1 MKTMIKASLVVGLLA
16 SLASVN
22 LQAKDSDL
30 NIIDNVKLKGEIRT
44 RYERVDTD
52 NGVEANALTNRLQL
66 GVAADLLGTQW
77 LSAYAELTNVS
88 ALNNNYNDTYA
99 DNGVEGNQVVAD
111 PSQTRIT
118 QNYLDFKYGKT
129 KFRAGR
135 QLMVLDNQ
143 RFIGAVGWRQ
153 MPQTFD
159 AYTVTD
165 STVKGLNLFASYIT
179 SVNRIFHEDDTK
191 GNFDTRSLLLN
202 ASYQV
207 MPELKVTAYSYMIGE
222 GTSGASDTYGL
233 SLTGKLPVSDG
244 LTLNYRAEYAMQD
257 DPSMENAGLAS
268 NSNVQVDAEYYK
280 LEAGIAAN
288 GILGGLAYELL
299 SGQDTGGKTAFS
311 TPLATLHGHNG
322 WADKFLSTPTSG
334 LVDTSIMLG
343 YKSKKLGLFKAIY
356 HDYSSEVGSIDY
368 GTEINAVYKT
378 KVPGVKKL
386 GLLLKVADYRGGDSV
401 AQGNDSSRATDVTKF
416 WAMISYKFQS
426 K

>member
-1 MKTMIKASLVVGLLA
+1 MKTMIKASLAVGLLA
-16 SLASVN
+16 SLVSVN

-118 QNYLDFKYGKT
+118 QSYLDFKYGKT

-207 MPELKVTAYSYMIGE
+207 MPELKVTGYSYMIGE
-222 GTSGASDTYGL
+222 GTNGASDTYGL
-233 SLTGKLPVSDG
+233 SLTGKVPVSDTI
-244 LTLNYRAEYAMQD
+244 TLNYRAEYAIQD

-268 NSNVQVDAEYYK
+268 SSNVQVDAEYYK
-280 LEAGIAAN
+280 LKIGIAAN
-288 GILGGLAYELL
+288 GILGSVAYESL

-322 WADKFLSTPTSG
+322 WADKFLSTPTGG

-343 YKSKKLGLFKAIY
+343 YKSKKLGLFKVIY

-378 KVPGVKKL
+378 KVPGIKDL

-401 AQGNDSSRATDVTKF
+401 AQGNDSSRASDVTKF
-416 WAMISYKFQS
+416 WAMLNYKFQS